1 MDRRAF
7 ITLLGGSVLAA
18 PLATKAQ
25 QAGKVPKVGWLSM
38 GTPASPMAVTS
49 SEAFRQGLRDNGYLE
64 GQNITVEY
72 RYAEGKPE
80 RFPEFAAEFVRL
92 QVEVIVAGAGTVAA
106 IGARKVTTTIPIVM
120 SISGDPVALGLAASL
135 SRPGSNVTGQTQL
148 SPEMSWKRLELLND
162 IRPVQRV
169 AILWNP
175 TNPEAA
181 RSLQETQAAAR
192 RLGAVAVPVEARSP
206 DALKGAHET
215 ASRANAKA
223 LVVLNDPMFV
233 THRLPLIEAAQH
245 YKLPAVYPWKEAVV
259 DGGLMSYGPNLL
271 ELHRSAANYVAK
283 ILRGAKPGDLPIAEP
298 TKFELVLNLKTAKAL
313 GLMIPQSLLVRADE
327 IIQ

>member
-1 MDRRAF
+1 M
-7 ITLLGGSVLAA
+7 
-18 PLATKAQ
+18 
-25 QAGKVPKVGWLSM
+25 
-38 GTPASPMAVTS
+38 
-49 SEAFRQGLRDNGYLE
+49 
-64 GQNITVEY
+64 
-72 RYAEGKPE
+72 
-80 RFPEFAAEFVRL
+80 
-92 QVEVIVAGAGTVAA
+92 

-135 SRPGSNVTGQTQL
+135 SRPGGNVPGQTQL
-148 SPEMSWKRLELLND
+148 SPEMSWKRLELLKD
-162 IRPVQRV
+162 GRAVQRV

-192 RLGAVAVPVEARSP
+192 RPGAVAVPVEARST
-206 DALKGAHET
+206 DALRGAHET

-223 LVVLNDPMFV
+223 LVVLNDSMFV
-233 THRLPLIEAAQH
+233 TNRLPLIEAAQH

-283 ILRGAKPGDLPIAEP
+283 ILRGANPGDLPIAEP
-298 TKFELVLNLKTAKAL
+298 TKFELVINLKTAKAL
-313 GLMIPQSLLVRADE
+313 GVTIPPALLARADKLIE
-327 IIQ
+327 